1 MKFYPNRPILNH
13 RGKQLN
19 ASFTGGE
26 EEGGASVPLTLGA
39 LAVEALLRELP
50 QDNNAPGKSKIARYK
65 LAKDIQKNTGGK
77 VVHSMVLSAEDIALV
92 KQRIAAGFPAI
103 VVGGAEEAI
112 EGESGDPF
120 AGDELARIGG

>member
-1 MKFYPNRPILNH
+1 MNH

-19 ASFTGGE
+19 ATFAAGE

-50 QDNNAPGKSKIARYK
+50 QDNNAPGKTKIARYK
-65 LAKDIQKNTGGK
+65 LAKEIQKNLGGK
-77 VVHSMVLSAEDIALV
+77 VVHSMIVSIEDLNMI
-92 KQRIAAGFPAI
+92 KTRIAAGFPAI

-112 EGESGDPF
+112 EGEEMIALAEEEKSG
-120 AGDELARIGG
+120 